1 MEYIKDKSGT
11 IVLAFDGDNL
21 FYHLQ
26 EPDNDSEP
34 EQSISTE
41 HLSIAN
47 NGGLKLFTILDLQE
61 ELDIITDKNYIVKKI
76 KKNIPYLA
84 HLIKEH
90 EAIISSI
97 NDRIV
102 LMEMDGSGPASSWM
116 DYLYIVY
123 SNNSFDLCSSRVVY
137 LSASEIID
145 YYGLEENEY
154 WDQIQANGEF
164 IEENI
169 LEIKTVNELHDGII
183 SILTNEEKW
192 NMKEAEIDWREI
204 VDELLLHNATHKL
217 GIELKSMINTD
228 CI

>member
-11 IVLAFDGDNL
+11 IVLAFDGDNIY
-21 FYHLQ
+21 YHFQ
-26 EPDNDSEP
+26 EPDNNPEP
-34 EQSISTE
+34 DQSISIE
-41 HLSIAN
+41 HLSIEN
-47 NGGLKLFTILDLQE
+47 NGGLKLYTILDLQV
-61 ELDIITDKNYIVKKI
+61 ELDIITDKNDIVRNI

-90 EAIISSI
+90 EAIISAI

-102 LMEMDGSGPASSWM
+102 LMEMEGSGPASSWI
-116 DYLYIVY
+116 DYLYILY
-123 SNNSFDLCSSRVVY
+123 DNSSFDLCSSRKGY

-169 LEIKTVNELHDGII
+169 LEIKTVNELQDGII

-192 NMKEAEIDWREI
+192 NMREADIDWTTI
-204 VDELLLHNATHKL
+204 VDVLLHNKATHML
-217 GIELKSMINTD
+217 GIELKSLIAND
-228 CI
+228 